1 MEQLLR
7 DGLAALGLPGEGVP
21 ALLRYADMLVETN
34 KVMNLTAITE
44 PADIAALHFLDSAAL
59 LKLADFKGKS
69 VVDVG
74 TGAGFPGMPLR
85 ILEPSIRLT
94 LLDSL
99 NKRID
104 FLRGV
109 CGELGL
115 SDVACVHARA
125 EEFAARHRES
135 FDIATSR
142 AVASLPLLSELCLP
156 LVKVGGFFL
165 SMKSVDS
172 DAELEEAKKAI
183 AILGG
188 RVTDVKDYVI
198 PGTEITHRVIFIQK
212 MKETPQKY
220 PRAFAKIKK
229 SPL

>member
-7 DGLAALGLPGEGVP
+7 DGLTSLGLPREGVP
-21 ALLRYADMLVETN
+21 ALLRYAEALVETN

-44 PADIAALHFLDSAAL
+44 PADIATLHFLDSAAL
-59 LKLADFKGKS
+59 LKLVDFQNKS

-104 FLRGV
+104 FLKEV
-109 CGELGL
+109 CDDLGL
-115 SDVACVHARA
+115 RDVDCVHARA
-125 EEFAARHRES
+125 EEFAAQHREG
-135 FDIATSR
+135 FDIVTSR
-142 AVASLPLLSELCLP
+142 AVANLRMLSELCLP

-172 DAELEEAKKAI
+172 DAELEDAQQAI

-198 PGTEITHRVIFIQK
+198 PGTEVTHRVIFVQK
-212 MKETPQKY
+212 LKETPKKY